1 MSKYP
6 TQNPPSYGQAV
17 GTQSHGQ
24 QSTQRPFLK
33 NSLEILTSEMPPE
46 LENIAIKVAD
56 DAIEGIRSRN
66 GDLANTDLAKKISED
81 FGNRLGYGEWNCM
94 VWSSKISGSDLN
106 YWFQFGDNSSILF
119 ELGAFVVALY
129 SQFHTVAE
137 GQNNIIVVKAF
148 MNQQMQ
154 NQTIE
159 VVRDALQ
166 RSKRDQEFRPVAHI
180 KDRMGD
186 IFGDSKR
193 WQVVRGP
200 AHPAFDFEIDTDGD
214 NFIELRVE
222 DLSYLIFMSERSDD

>member
-17 GTQSHGQ
+17 GVVGGGQ
-24 QSTQRPFLK
+24 PQRPYLR
-33 NSLEILTSEMPPE
+33 NALEILTSEMPVE
-46 LENIAIKVAD
+46 LENIAVKVAD
-56 DAIEGIRSRN
+56 DAIESIRSRN
-66 GDLANTDLAKKISED
+66 GDLANSDLAKKISED
-81 FGNRLGYGEWNCM
+81 FGTRVGFGEWNCM

-106 YWFQFGDNSSILF
+106 YWFRFGENSSILF
-119 ELGAFVVALY
+119 ELGSFVIGLY

-137 GQNNIIVVKAF
+137 GLNNIIVVKTF

-166 RSKRDQEFRPVAHI
+166 RAKRDPDFRPVAHI

-186 IFGDSKR
+186 IFGESKR
-193 WQVVRGP
+193 WQVARGP
-200 AHPAFDFEIDTDGD
+200 AHPTFDYEIDTDGD

-222 DLSYLIFMSERSDD
+222 DMAYLVFMSERSDY